1 MRLVHVTCI
10 LAVTLGTGA
19 AARAAAQGVAPP
31 LRDSVAPVAVPLD
44 TLPVQAHPLPP
55 WIHSRPAGDTLQIGP
70 RLPALVRPITAP
82 GAEDQPLAPAPK
94 GNIVIPVTTA
104 LIVLTTL
111 VVILLIT

>member
-31 LRDSVAPVAVPLD
+31 LRDSVAPVAAPLD
-44 TLPVQAHPLPP
+44 PLPVPARPLPP
-55 WIHSRPAGDTLQIGP
+55 WTRPQPAEDGLGIGP
-70 RLPALVRPITAP
+70 RLPTVVLPATTQVLA
-82 GAEDQPLAPAPK
+82 DQPAAPAPR